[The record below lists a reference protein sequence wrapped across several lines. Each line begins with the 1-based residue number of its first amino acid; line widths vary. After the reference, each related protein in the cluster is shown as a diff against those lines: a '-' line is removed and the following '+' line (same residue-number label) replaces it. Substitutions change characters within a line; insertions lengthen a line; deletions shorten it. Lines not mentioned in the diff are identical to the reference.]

1 MFLKFF
7 KITLQLFSEIKI
19 EKLEAKERI
28 IQGSIELMNAQG
40 VKSTTMDD
48 VARHLGVSKR
58 TIYENFG
65 DKQNLVRAVVE
76 ERIRAIKE
84 EHVESTKGCQD
95 VIDELFASLK
105 NKELTFA
112 KHGRIA
118 REVKRHYPDIYAS
131 YYLKNI
137 EESYKEMVESI
148 HRGIEQGLFCEGTN
162 ARLVAFMLFE
172 TVNVLLHNNERVEEI
187 ADTSMA
193 NAIGI
198 AIIYSHRA
206 IATQQGIEKI
216 DATIQKHY
224 SNRAN
229 K

>member
-1 MFLKFF
+1 MD
-7 KITLQLFSEIKI
+7 
-19 EKLEAKERI
+19 AKERI
-28 IQGSIELMNAQG
+28 VQGSIELMSSQG

-65 DKQNLVRAVVE
+65 DKQSLVRAVVV
-76 ERIRAIKE
+76 ERIRAIRS
-84 EHVESTKGCQD
+84 EHEKSVEGCED

-112 KHGRIA
+112 KHGKIA
-118 REVKRHYPDIYAS
+118 REVKRHYPDIYTT

-137 EESYKEMVESI
+137 EESYKEAVESI
-148 HRGIEQGLFCEGTN
+148 NRGIEQGLFCEGTN

-172 TVNVLLHNNERVEEI
+172 TVNALLHNNERVEEI

-206 IATQQGIEKI
+206 IATQRGIEKI
-216 DATIQKHY
+216 DTAIQKNY
-224 SNRAN
+224 SNRAY